1 MALPEDCPL
10 CYSLNRVVPATSR
23 KEKQVSRFRKLSH
36 VLWHCQYHLVW
47 VPKYRYRV
55 LQDDT
60 GHEVIKCLHLFSS
73 YKGCEI
79 IELNVQSDHIHMIVF
94 VPPKVSI
101 SEMMGTLKGR
111 TAIRVFKKFP
121 NLKEKPYWGNHFWAP
136 GYCVD
141 TIGLDAEM
149 IRKYG
154 IRWNNGV
161 SFAIAIEA
169 YIEH

>member
-1 MALPEDCPL
+1 M
-10 CYSLNRVVPATSR
+10 
-23 KEKQVSRFRKLSH
+23 SRFRKLSH
-36 VLWHCQYHLVW
+36 VLSHCQYHLVW

-55 LQDDT
+55 LHDDI
-60 GHEVIKCLHLFSS
+60 GYEVNNCIHLFSS
-73 YKGCEI
+73 HKGCEV

-111 TAIRVFKKFP
+111 TAIRIFKQFP

-149 IRKYG
+149 IRKYVKYQEEKERREEQLG
-154 IRWNNGV
+154 LE
-161 SFAIAIEA
+161 FK
-169 YIEH
+169 